1 MNFAVD
7 ANADGVP
14 ETVDGFSGGALYSG
28 QAAVAGSD
36 CDGNGVP
43 DALDIAEGRAVDRNG
58 NLIPDACESAPAAAV
73 TLVAVNRK
81 ASGNA
86 VTLSLEG
93 TPGTTW
99 TLERS
104 SDLVNW
110 TAVETVTLT
119 AGAVSRTVSE
129 PAEAARVFY
138 RLRHD

>member
-1 MNFAVD
+1 
-7 ANADGVP
+7 
-14 ETVDGFSGGALYSG
+14 
-28 QAAVAGSD
+28 
-36 CDGNGVP
+36 
-43 DALDIAEGRAVDRNG
+43 VDRNG

>member
-1 MNFAVD
+1 
-7 ANADGVP
+7 
-14 ETVDGFSGGALYSG
+14 
-28 QAAVAGSD
+28 
-36 CDGNGVP
+36 
-43 DALDIAEGRAVDRNG
+43 
-58 NLIPDACESAPAAAV
+58 V
-73 TLVAVNRK
+73 TLVEVNRK

-104 SDLVNW
+104 SDLVKW
-110 TAVETVTLT
+110 AAVETVTMT

-129 PAEAARVFY
+129 PADAPRVFY

>member
-14 ETVDGFSGGALYSG
+14 ETVDGISGGALYNG
-28 QAAVAGSD
+28 QVAVAGSD

-43 DALDIAEGRAVDRNG
+43 DALDIAEGRAADRNG
-58 NLIPDACESAPAAAV
+58 NLIPDSCESAPAAVV
-73 TLVAVNRK
+73 TLVAVDRK

-104 SDLVNW
+104 SDLVKW
-110 TAVETVTLT
+110 AAVETVTMT
-119 AGAVSRTVSE
+119 EGAVSRTVSE